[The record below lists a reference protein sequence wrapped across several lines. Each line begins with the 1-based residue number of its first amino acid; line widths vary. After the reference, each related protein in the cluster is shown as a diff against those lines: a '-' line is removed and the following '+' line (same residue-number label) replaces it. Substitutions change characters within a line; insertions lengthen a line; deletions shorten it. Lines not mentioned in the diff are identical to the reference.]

1 MKKLYSLLLLVLP
14 YLLIAQLQY
23 PETKKHEVSD
33 SYLSGNIKV
42 IDPYRWLEDDNSAE
56 TKDWVQAQNKVTFDY
71 LSKIPDREKIKS
83 RLEKL
88 WNYPKYSSPFKKA
101 DHYYFFKNDGLQN
114 QSVMYRQKGLA
125 GKPQEFLNP
134 NTLNKEG
141 IAALGGISFSKS
153 GKYLAYSISIAGSDW
168 KEIFVMETATKK
180 LVADKIQWTKFGGV
194 SWKGDEGFY
203 YSGYLKPD
211 DSLKL
216 IQQNKFNIV
225 YYHRLGSEQKDDKV
239 VYRDNQHPLR
249 YHNASLTEDNRFL
262 ILNVSEGTSG
272 SEIWYIDNQ
281 NKSHMKFEVLV
292 KGFDT
297 ESQVIDNTGEQ
308 LLLLTNYK
316 APNYKVVMIKPE
328 GPKDLESKKLL
339 KAPSRD
345 EWKTVIEEKD
355 MALQR
360 VSTCGGFLFA
370 SYLKDA
376 STKVFQYTYDGKLVR
391 EIKLPGIGTASGFS
405 GEKKDKEF
413 FYTFSSFNTPPA
425 IYKYDIATGVS
436 AVFRKT
442 EVKIN
447 TDDIV
452 TEQVFFTSKDG
463 TKVPMF
469 LTYKKGMVKNGDNPV
484 LIYGYGGFNIPVTPS
499 FSISNAFFAEQGG
512 IYVSV
517 TLRGGSEYGEEWH
530 KAGMLDKKQN
540 VFDDFIGAAEYLI
553 KEKYT
558 NSNKLAMRGGS
569 NGGLLVGAVMT
580 QRPELFKVALPAVGV
595 MDMLRFHKFT
605 VGWGW
610 TVEYGNADS
619 ASQFPFLYKYSPYH
633 NLKPGVSY
641 PATLVTTAD
650 HDDRVVPAHSFKFA
664 SRLQEFHSGKNP
676 VLIRIETNA
685 GHGAG
690 KPTNKQIEE
699 TADIWSF
706 VMYNLGMPY
715 KEPGITSPKKPF

>member
-14 YLLIAQLQY
+14 YLLIAQLKY
-23 PETKKHEVSD
+23 PETKKYEVSD
-33 SYLSGNIKV
+33 SYSSGNIKV

-71 LSKIPDREKIKS
+71 LSKIPDREKIKN

-153 GKYLAYSISIAGSDW
+153 GKYIAYSISIAGSDW

-180 LVADKIQWTKFGGV
+180 LVADKILWTKFGGV

-297 ESQVIDNTGEQ
+297 ESQVIDNIGGQ

-328 GPKDLESKKLL
+328 GPKDLESKRLL

-425 IYKYDIATGVS
+425 IYKYDIATGIS
-436 AVFRKT
+436 TVFRKT

-499 FSISNAFFAEQGG
+499 FSISNAFFVEQGG

-664 SRLQEFHSGKNP
+664 SRMQEYHTGKNP

-690 KPTNKQIEE
+690 KPTSKQIEE
-699 TADIWSF
+699 TADTWSF